1 MNTLETN
8 LFSICFPE
16 YTTER
21 ESRFTFKDL
30 PIRVEIYLFIIR
42 VIMNFAIKV
51 IFPGLQVID
60 ILNIHQKGN
69 HALGLRTYRL
79 E

>member
-51 IFPGLQVID
+51 IFPDLKLLTFLIY
-60 ILNIHQKGN
+60 IRKGIT
-69 HALGLRTYRL
+69 L
-79 E
+79 